1 MIDYSVYMMAPSLDE
16 EGAPKAYARAQMRL
30 AGRGGRAESV
40 RTGADARAGDLRQVC
55 APHRGA
61 HFRYY
66 GRVTSIAHRR
76 TLILQMATD
85 MILRN
90 NL

>member
-16 EGAPKAYARAQMRL
+16 EGAPKAYARAQMR
-30 AGRGGRAESV
+30 
-40 RTGADARAGDLRQVC
+40 DDFRQVC